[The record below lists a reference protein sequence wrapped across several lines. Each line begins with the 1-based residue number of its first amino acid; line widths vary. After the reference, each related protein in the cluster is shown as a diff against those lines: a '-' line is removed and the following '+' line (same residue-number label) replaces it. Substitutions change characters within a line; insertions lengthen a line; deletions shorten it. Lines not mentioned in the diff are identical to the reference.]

1 MGDHLR
7 RFIDNDAVPA
17 GSGPNGLADFC
28 DQVTT
33 YWEARSLP
41 NVHVFHSSDLWDDL
55 AGEMRL
61 VAAAL
66 DIAIAEERWPE
77 FVQAATLDSMRDRAL
92 DAAPDAHLALW
103 LDPRSFL
110 RSGGRRDW
118 ASFLAPDDLAH
129 FDERLVELA
138 GDATPWILSG
148 RAGLWS

>member
-1 MGDHLR
+1 M
-7 RFIDNDAVPA
+7 
-17 GSGPNGLADFC
+17 
-28 DQVTT
+28 
-33 YWEARSLP
+33 
-41 NVHVFHSSDLWDDL
+41 
-55 AGEMRL
+55 

-148 RAGLWS
+148 RAGLRS